1 MGWGGGRREVSQC
14 KRSTGQSVSRAGA
27 RHCSL
32 YLRGMSRF
40 VPLLVLALAAC
51 RTERVAP
58 PRAEFLVAA
67 GDSSFWVRSQNG
79 RFRIRGAPLQLA
91 RLRGRFHEIYVAD
104 DDRSHYEAVI
114 VGQRVF
120 RRDLHTG
127 DSVAIFEDT
136 TAASIERW
144 YRDEHPNDPRV
155 SAEEDVSEHP
165 IVEATAE
172 IGLLDAFGP
181 YQSYEYHSDGVIQ
194 GGAEWHV
201 TRRGVLDLEKGDQ
214 ASIAALFG
222 DTAAKRIVAE
232 GKRRFSLALDSVLAS
247 PDARARAAADAIAD
261 FEFDPSSFA
270 IVRDG
275 RVPAVQFFA
284 PGHGARAGGMMI
296 SLPPI
301 PADSTAAWWTAVRGT
316 LSVAPFDSSLDR
328 WERPGLSV
336 VARYDATG
344 DRATLA
350 LVDSAGLEWPVA
362 RISAPAYSLLW
373 LDAPPL
379 DAATRRALTRAFD
392 EAALYSEQ
400 SRTALQPPRTRAPMV
415 AVFPSPRTPR
425 L

>member
-1 MGWGGGRREVSQC
+1 
-14 KRSTGQSVSRAGA
+14 
-27 RHCSL
+27 
-32 YLRGMSRF
+32 MSRF
-40 VPLLVLALAAC
+40 VPLLVLVLAAC

-58 PRAEFLVAA
+58 PGAEFLIAA

-79 RFRIRGAPLQLA
+79 RLKIRGAPLQLA
-91 RLRGRFHEIYVAD
+91 LLRGRFHEIYIAD

-120 RRDLHTG
+120 RRDLLTG

-136 TAASIERW
+136 TAASLERW
-144 YRDEHPNDPRV
+144 YREEHPNDPRV
-155 SAEEDVSEHP
+155 SAEDEVSEHP

-181 YQSYEYHSDGVIQ
+181 YQSYEYRADGVIQ

-214 ASIAALFG
+214 ASLAGLFG
-222 DTAAKRIVAE
+222 DSIATRIVAE

-261 FEFDPSSFA
+261 FEFDSSSFA

-296 SLPPI
+296 SLAPI
-301 PADSTAAWWTAVRGT
+301 IADSAAAWWADVRGT

-336 VARYDATG
+336 VTRYDATG

-350 LVDSAGLEWPVA
+350 MLDSAGREWPVA

-400 SRTALQPPRTRAPMV
+400 SRTALGPSRERAARLASTTR
-415 AVFPSPRTPR
+415 SPRTPR

>member
-1 MGWGGGRREVSQC
+1 MPR
-14 KRSTGQSVSRAGA
+14 
-27 RHCSL
+27 L
-32 YLRGMSRF
+32 
-40 VPLLVLALAAC
+40 VPLLVLVLVAC

-58 PRAEFLVAA
+58 PRAEFLIAA
-67 GDSSFWVRSQNG
+67 GDSSFWVRSQNE
-79 RFRIRGAPLQLA
+79 RLKIRAAPLQLA

-104 DDRSHYEAVI
+104 DDRSHYEALI

-181 YQSYEYHSDGVIQ
+181 YQSYEYHADGLIQ

-201 TRRGVLDLEKGDQ
+201 TRRGVLDLERGDQ
-214 ASIAALFG
+214 VSIAVLFG
-222 DTAAKRIVAE
+222 DTAASRIVAE
-232 GKRRFSLALDSVLAS
+232 GRRRFSLALDSVLAS

-261 FEFDPSSFA
+261 FDFDPSSFA

-284 PGHGARAGGMMI
+284 PGHGARAGGLMI

-301 PADSTAAWWTAVRGT
+301 PADSTAEWWREVRGT
-316 LSVAPFDSSLDR
+316 LSVAPFDSSIDR
-328 WERPGLSV
+328 WERPGLAV
-336 VARYDATG
+336 VTRYDATG
-344 DRATLA
+344 DRATLVM
-350 LVDSAGLEWPVA
+350 LDSAGREWPVA

-373 LDAPPL
+373 LDEPPL
-379 DAATRRALTRAFD
+379 DPKTRRALTRAFD

-400 SRTALQPPRTRAPMV
+400 SRTALRSRSTRAPRF
-415 AVFPSPRTPR
+415 AAAPPRSPRTPR